1 MIGQSLVCL
10 FTMANEIVLGD
21 FAEDV
26 SESGLGREN
35 IGRNIKIGIEK
46 ILAKNLQT
54 FARF

>member
-46 ILAKNLQT
+46 ILAKYPSS
-54 FARF
+54 